1 MRLYLRLLVFL
12 KPYWPRLVA
21 ALLCAGIVSLS
32 TAAYAWLVKPV
43 LDDIFIR
50 KDQFMLFILPVV
62 ILIVTVIK
70 SLSQY
75 GKGYLMRYVGSKSI
89 ADVRERLYER
99 IILLPIGFHSNNA
112 TGRMISRVIND
123 VGVMQS
129 GMSGAIKDL
138 FQQTITLIALFFV
151 IFYQNWRLAI
161 MSILVFPFAYIT
173 IVKMGKRLKR
183 ISHSS
188 QERMSDL
195 TTLLQETLSGIR
207 IVKAFGM
214 EDYEVRRFSGKNLEY
229 FKRIMKAGKVSEV
242 SSPLMEVIGAIGAVI
257 IIWAGGYEVIN
268 GRMTPGAFFSFM
280 TACWLLYAPVRQL
293 GTANNEIQQALAAA
307 ERVFK
312 VMDEETEIGRDTGR
326 TEIVSVRGM
335 IEFRS
340 VHFRYDGLDEGI
352 LSDINLKVK
361 VGEII
366 AIVGSSGSGKTSLL
380 NLLPRFYEPTKGSIF
395 IDGIDIKDITIPSL
409 RRHIGI
415 VGQETFL
422 FDDTITNNI
431 AYGRNGVGTDEIVK
445 AATAAYAHQFIKK
458 LPKGYDTMIGER
470 GSRLSGG
477 ERQRLAIARAIL
489 KNPPILILDEAT
501 SSLDTES
508 EYMVQKALLNLME
521 GRTTFVIAHRLSTIQ
536 HADTIIVIEK
546 GRIIEQGKHKEL
558 LEMKGAYCR
567 FYQMQFVNDGRDE
580 YGGAGI

>member
-1 MRLYLRLLVFL
+1 MKLYLRLLLFL
-12 KPYWPRLVA
+12 KPYWPRLIL
-21 ALLCAGIVSLS
+21 ALFCAGIVSLS
-32 TAAYAWLVKPV
+32 TAAYAWIVKPV

-50 KDQFMLFILPVV
+50 KDQFMLLLLPGI
-62 ILIVTVIK
+62 ILIVTVAK

-89 ADVRERLYER
+89 ADIRERLYER
-99 IILLPIGFHSNNA
+99 IILLPIGFHSNNT
-112 TGRMISRVIND
+112 TGKMISRVIND

-129 GMSGAIKDL
+129 GMSGAIKDF
-138 FQQTITLIALFFV
+138 FQQTITLIVLFVV

-161 MSILVFPFAYIT
+161 IAILVFPFAYIT
-173 IVKMGKRLKR
+173 IIKMGKRLKR

-214 EDYEVRRFSGKNLEY
+214 EDYEARRFSGKNLEY
-229 FKRIMKAGKVSEV
+229 FRRIMKAGRVSEL
-242 SSPLMEVIGAIGAVI
+242 SSPLMEVMGAIGAVA
-257 IIWAGGYEVIN
+257 IIWTGGYEVIN

-280 TACWLLYAPVRQL
+280 TACWLLYAPIRQL

-307 ERVFK
+307 ERVFH
-312 VMDEETEIGRDTGR
+312 VMDEETEIGRDSGR
-326 TEIVSVRGM
+326 REIDSVREM

-340 VHFRYDGLDEGI
+340 VDFRYDGLEEGI

-380 NLLPRFYEPTKGSIF
+380 NLLPRFYEPTKGSIL
-395 IDGIDIKDITIPSL
+395 IDGIDIRDITIPSL
-409 RRHIGI
+409 RSRIGI

-422 FDDTITNNI
+422 FDDTISNNI
-431 AYGRNGVGTDEIVK
+431 AYGKSGVGMDDIIS
-445 AATAAYAHQFIKK
+445 AATAAYVHQFIKE
-458 LPKGYDTMIGER
+458 LPDGYDTLVGER
-470 GSRLSGG
+470 GNRLSGG
-477 ERQRLAIARAIL
+477 ERQRLAIARAVL

-508 EYMVQKALLNLME
+508 EYMVQKALLNLMA

-536 HADTIIVIEK
+536 HADCIIVIEK
-546 GRIIEQGKHKEL
+546 GRIIEKGRHKEL
-558 LEMKGAYCR
+558 LEMKGAYHR
-567 FYQMQFVNDGRDE
+567 FYQMQFVNGVGE
-580 YGGAGI
+580 FGCAGV